1 MKISPKKRFSQN
13 FLKNDEISKK
23 IAALVSKKNILIEV
37 GPGTGCLTK
46 NLFEHKNL
54 HLVEIDLDCVN
65 YLKKKFPQLN
75 ERIKNENFLSLDLK
89 KTFGQKLSI
98 IGNFPYN
105 ISNKIFSKIIKDKD
119 CIIELIGM
127 FQKEVAERICNNK
140 GKNRGFNSIMIQAF
154 YDCEI
159 CFDVE
164 KENFFPAPKVTSTVI
179 KLIRNNRKKL
189 NCDNQILESL
199 LKHAFK
205 QKRKKLRNAL
215 KNFNFDR
222 NFDSILDK
230 RAEELSFNDFELLA
244 QNVNS

>member
-13 FLKNDEISKK
+13 FLKNDKISKN

-37 GPGTGCLTK
+37 GPGTGYLTK
-46 NLFEHKNL
+46 NLLEHKNL

-65 YLKKKFPQLN
+65 FLKKKFPHLK
-75 ERIKNENFLSLDLK
+75 EKIKNEDFLSLNLK
-89 KTFGQKLSI
+89 KTFGEKLSI

-105 ISNKIFSKIIKDKD
+105 ISNKIFSKIINDKD
-119 CIIELIGM
+119 CVVELIGM
-127 FQKEVAERICNNK
+127 FQKEVAERICNKK
-140 GKNRGFNSIMIQAF
+140 GKNRGVNSIMVQAF

-164 KENFFPAPKVTSTVI
+164 KENFFPTPKVTSTVI
-179 KLIRNNRKKL
+179 KLMRNNRKKL

-222 NFDSILDK
+222 KFDLILDK

>member
-13 FLKNDEISKK
+13 FLKNNEISKK

-65 YLKKKFPQLN
+65 FLKKKFPQLN
-75 ERIKNENFLSLDLK
+75 EKIKNENFLSLNLK
-89 KTFGQKLSI
+89 KTFGEKLSI
-98 IGNFPYN
+98 IGNFPYH
-105 ISNKIFSKIIKDKD
+105 ISNKLFSKIINDKD
-119 CIIELIGM
+119 SIVELVGM
-127 FQKEVAERICNNK
+127 FQKEVAERICNKK
-140 GKNRGFNSIMIQAF
+140 GKNRGVNSIMVQAF

-164 KENFFPAPKVTSTVI
+164 KENFFPTPKVTSTVI
-179 KLIRNNRKKL
+179 KLVRNNRKKL

-222 NFDSILDK
+222 KFDLILDK
-230 RAEELSFNDFELLA
+230 RAEELSINDFELLA

>member
-37 GPGTGCLTK
+37 GPGTGYLTK
-46 NLFEHKNL
+46 NLLEHKNL

-65 YLKKKFPQLN
+65 FLKKKFPYLK
-75 ERIKNENFLSLDLK
+75 EKIKNEDFLSLNLK
-89 KTFGQKLSI
+89 KTFGEKLSI

-105 ISNKIFSKIIKDKD
+105 ISNKIFSKIINDKD
-119 CIIELIGM
+119 CVVELIGM
-127 FQKEVAERICNNK
+127 FQKEVAERICNK
-140 GKNRGFNSIMIQAF
+140 RGKNRGVNSIMVQAF

-164 KENFFPAPKVTSTVI
+164 KENFFPTPKVTSTVI
-179 KLIRNNRKKL
+179 KLMRNKRKKL

-222 NFDSILDK
+222 KFDLILDK
-230 RAEELSFNDFELLA
+230 RAEELSINDFELLA

>member
-13 FLKNDEISKK
+13 FLINNEISKR

-37 GPGTGCLTK
+37 GPGTGFLTK

-65 YLKKKFPQLN
+65 YLKKKFPQLDDK
-75 ERIKNENFLSLDLK
+75 IKNKNFLSLNLK
-89 KTFGQKLSI
+89 KTFGGKLSI
-98 IGNFPYN
+98 VGNFPYN
-105 ISNKIFSKIIKDKD
+105 ISNKIFSKIINDRD
-119 CIIELIGM
+119 CIAEVIGM
-127 FQKEVAERICNNK
+127 FQKEVAERICSKK

-154 YDCEI
+154 FDCEI

-164 KENFFPAPKVTSTVI
+164 KENFSPTPKVTSTVI
-179 KLIRNNRKKL
+179 KLVRNNRKKL

-215 KNFNFDR
+215 KNFNFDKK
-222 NFDSILDK
+222 FDPILEK
-230 RAEELSFNDFELLA
+230 RAEKLSFSDFELLA

>member
-65 YLKKKFPQLN
+65 FLKKKFPQIN
-75 ERIKNENFLSLDLK
+75 EKIKNENFLALNLK
-89 KTFGQKLSI
+89 KTFGEKLSI

-105 ISNKIFSKIIKDKD
+105 ISNKLFSKIINDKD
-119 CIIELIGM
+119 CIVELIGM
-127 FQKEVAERICNNK
+127 FQKEVAERICNK
-140 GKNRGFNSIMIQAF
+140 EGKNRGINSIMIQAF

-164 KENFFPAPKVTSTVI
+164 KENFFPTPKVTSTVI
-179 KLIRNNRKKL
+179 KLMRNNRKKL
-189 NCDNQILESL
+189 NCDNQILKSL
-199 LKHAFK
+199 LNHAFK

-222 NFDSILDK
+222 KLDSILDK

>member
-23 IAALVSKKNILIEV
+23 ITALVSKKNILIEV
-37 GPGTGCLTK
+37 GPGTGFLTK

-65 YLKKKFPQLN
+65 FLKKKFPQLDDK
-75 ERIKNENFLSLDLK
+75 IKNENFLSLNLK
-89 KTFGQKLSI
+89 KTFGEKLSI

-105 ISNKIFSKIIKDKD
+105 ISNKIFSKIINDKD
-119 CIIELIGM
+119 CIVELIGM
-127 FQKEVAERICNNK
+127 FQKEVAERICNKK
-140 GKNRGFNSIMIQAF
+140 GKNRGFNSIMVQAF

-164 KENFFPAPKVTSTVI
+164 KENFFPTPKVTSTVI
-179 KLIRNNRKKL
+179 KLVRNNRKKL

-222 NFDSILDK
+222 KFDSILDK

>member
-1 MKISPKKRFSQN
+1 MRISPKKRFSQN
-13 FLKNDEISKK
+13 FLKNNDISKK

-65 YLKKKFPQLN
+65 FLKRKFPQIK
-75 ERIKNENFLSLDLK
+75 EKIKNENFLSLNLK
-89 KTFGQKLSI
+89 KTFGEKLSI

-105 ISNKIFSKIIKDKD
+105 ISNKIFSKIINDKD
-119 CIIELIGM
+119 CIVELIGM
-127 FQKEVAERICNNK
+127 FQKEVAERVCSKK
-140 GKNRGFNSIMIQAF
+140 GKNRGFNSVMIQAF

-164 KENFFPAPKVTSTVI
+164 KENFFPTPKVTSTVI
-179 KLIRNNRKKL
+179 KLVRNNRKKL

-215 KNFNFDR
+215 KKFNFDK
-222 NFDSILDK
+222 NFDIILDK

-244 QNVNS
+244 QNVNP

>member
-13 FLKNDEISKK
+13 FLKNNEISKK

-65 YLKKKFPQLN
+65 FLKKKLPQLN
-75 ERIKNENFLSLDLK
+75 EKIKNENFLSLNLK
-89 KTFGQKLSI
+89 KTFGEKLSI
-98 IGNFPYN
+98 IGNFPYH
-105 ISNKIFSKIIKDKD
+105 ISNKLFSKIINDKD
-119 CIIELIGM
+119 CIVELVGM
-127 FQKEVAERICNNK
+127 FQKEVAERICNKK
-140 GKNRGFNSIMIQAF
+140 GKNRGYNSILIQAF

-164 KENFFPAPKVTSTVI
+164 KENFFPTPKVTSTVI
-179 KLIRNNRKKL
+179 KLVRNNRKKL

-222 NFDSILDK
+222 KFDLILDK
-230 RAEELSFNDFELLA
+230 RAEELSINDFELLA

>member
-13 FLKNDEISKK
+13 FLKNDEISKN

-37 GPGTGCLTK
+37 GPGTGYLTK
-46 NLFEHKNL
+46 NLLEHKNL

-65 YLKKKFPQLN
+65 FLKKKFPHLK
-75 ERIKNENFLSLDLK
+75 EKIKNEDFLSLNLK
-89 KTFGQKLSI
+89 KTFGEKLSI

-105 ISNKIFSKIIKDKD
+105 ISNKIFSKIINDKD
-119 CIIELIGM
+119 CIVELIGM
-127 FQKEVAERICNNK
+127 FQKEVAERICNKK
-140 GKNRGFNSIMIQAF
+140 GKNRGVNSIMVQAF

-164 KENFFPAPKVTSTVI
+164 KENFFPTPKVTSTVI
-179 KLIRNNRKKL
+179 KLVRNNRKKL

-222 NFDSILDK
+222 KFNLILDR
-230 RAEELSFNDFELLA
+230 RAEELSINDFELLA

>member
-37 GPGTGCLTK
+37 GPGTGYLTK
-46 NLFEHKNL
+46 NLLEHKNL

-65 YLKKKFPQLN
+65 FLKKKFPHLN
-75 ERIKNENFLSLDLK
+75 EKIKNEDFLSLNLK
-89 KTFGQKLSI
+89 KTFGEKLSI

-105 ISNKIFSKIIKDKD
+105 ISNKIFSKIINNKD
-119 CIIELIGM
+119 CVVELIGM
-127 FQKEVAERICNNK
+127 FQKEVAERICNEK
-140 GKNRGFNSIMIQAF
+140 GKNRGVNSIMVQAF

-159 CFDVE
+159 CFDVQ
-164 KENFFPAPKVTSTVI
+164 KENFFPTPKVTSTVI

-215 KNFNFDR
+215 KNFNFDKKI
-222 NFDSILDK
+222 DPILDK
-230 RAEELSFNDFELLA
+230 RAEELSINDFELLA
-244 QNVNS
+244 QNVNP

>member
-13 FLKNDEISKK
+13 FLKNDEISKN

-65 YLKKKFPQLN
+65 FLKKKFPHLK
-75 ERIKNENFLSLDLK
+75 EKIKNEDFLSLNLK
-89 KTFGQKLSI
+89 KTFGEKLSI

-105 ISNKIFSKIIKDKD
+105 ISNKIFSKIINDKD
-119 CIIELIGM
+119 CVVELIGM
-127 FQKEVAERICNNK
+127 FQKEVAERICNKK
-140 GKNRGFNSIMIQAF
+140 GKNRGVNSIMVQAF

-164 KENFFPAPKVTSTVI
+164 KENFFPTPKVTSTVI
-179 KLIRNNRKKL
+179 KLVRNNRKKL

-215 KNFNFDR
+215 KNFNFDK
-222 NFDSILDK
+222 NFDIILDK
-230 RAEELSFNDFELLA
+230 RAEELSINDFELLA

>member
-1 MKISPKKRFSQN
+1 MRISPKKRFSQN
-13 FLKNDEISKK
+13 FLKNNDISKK

-65 YLKKKFPQLN
+65 FLKRKFPQIK
-75 ERIKNENFLSLDLK
+75 EKIKNENFLSLNLK
-89 KTFGQKLSI
+89 KTFGKKLSI

-105 ISNKIFSKIIKDKD
+105 ISNKIFSKIINDKD
-119 CIIELIGM
+119 CIVELIGM
-127 FQKEVAERICNNK
+127 FQKEVAERVCSKK
-140 GKNRGFNSIMIQAF
+140 GKNRGFNSVMIQAF

-164 KENFFPAPKVTSTVI
+164 KENFFPTPKVTSTVI
-179 KLIRNNRKKL
+179 KLVRNNRKKL

-215 KNFNFDR
+215 KKFNFDK
-222 NFDSILDK
+222 NFDIILDK

>member
-37 GPGTGCLTK
+37 GPVTGCLTK

-65 YLKKKFPQLN
+65 FLKKKFPQIN
-75 ERIKNENFLSLDLK
+75 EKIKNENFLALNLK
-89 KTFGQKLSI
+89 KTFGEKLSI

-105 ISNKIFSKIIKDKD
+105 ISNKIFSKIIDDKD
-119 CIIELIGM
+119 CIVELIGM
-127 FQKEVAERICNNK
+127 FQKEVAERICNK
-140 GKNRGFNSIMIQAF
+140 EGKNRGVNSIMIQAF

-164 KENFFPAPKVTSTVI
+164 KENFFPTPKVTSTVI
-179 KLIRNNRKKL
+179 KLVRNNRKKL
-189 NCDNQILESL
+189 NCDNQILKSL
-199 LKHAFK
+199 LNHAFK

-222 NFDSILDK
+222 KLDSILDK

>member
-13 FLKNDEISKK
+13 FLKNDEISKN

-37 GPGTGCLTK
+37 GPGTGYLTK
-46 NLFEHKNL
+46 NLLEQKNL
-54 HLVEIDLDCVN
+54 YLVEIDLDCVN
-65 YLKKKFPQLN
+65 FLKKKFPHLK
-75 ERIKNENFLSLDLK
+75 EKIKNEDFLSLNLK
-89 KTFGQKLSI
+89 KTFGEKLSI
-98 IGNFPYN
+98 VGNFPYN
-105 ISNKIFSKIIKDKD
+105 ISKKILSKIINDKD
-119 CIIELIGM
+119 CVVELIGM
-127 FQKEVAERICNNK
+127 FQKEVAERICNK
-140 GKNRGFNSIMIQAF
+140 RGKNRGVNTIMVQAF

-164 KENFFPAPKVTSTVI
+164 KENFFPTPKVTSTVI
-179 KLIRNNRKKL
+179 KLMRNNRKKL

-222 NFDSILDK
+222 KFDSILEK

>member
-13 FLKNDEISKK
+13 FLKNNEISKK

-65 YLKKKFPQLN
+65 FLKKKFPQLN
-75 ERIKNENFLSLDLK
+75 DKIKNENFLSLNLK
-89 KTFGQKLSI
+89 KTFGEKLSI
-98 IGNFPYN
+98 IGNFPYH
-105 ISNKIFSKIIKDKD
+105 ISNKLFSKIINDKD
-119 CIIELIGM
+119 SIVELVGM
-127 FQKEVAERICNNK
+127 FQKEVAERICNKK
-140 GKNRGFNSIMIQAF
+140 GKNRGYNSILIQAF

-164 KENFFPAPKVTSTVI
+164 KENFFPTPKVTSTVI
-179 KLIRNNRKKL
+179 KLVRNNRKKL

-199 LKHAFK
+199 LNHAFK

-222 NFDSILDK
+222 KFDLILDK
-230 RAEELSFNDFELLA
+230 RAEELSINDFELLA

>member
-1 MKISPKKRFSQN
+1 MKISPKKKFSQN

-23 IAALVSKKNILIEV
+23 IAALVSKKNILVEV

-75 ERIKNENFLSLDLK
+75 ENIKNENFLSLNLK
-89 KTFGQKLSI
+89 KAFGEKLSI

-105 ISNKIFSKIIKDKD
+105 ISNKIFSKIINDKD
-119 CIIELIGM
+119 YIVELIGM
-127 FQKEVAERICNNK
+127 FQKEVAERICNKK
-140 GKNRGFNSIMIQAF
+140 GKNRGLNSIMVQAF

-164 KENFFPAPKVTSTVI
+164 KENFFPTPKVTSTVI
-179 KLIRNNRKKL
+179 KLVRNNRKKL
-189 NCDNQILESL
+189 NCDNQI
-199 LKHAFK
+199 
-205 QKRKKLRNAL
+205 
-215 KNFNFDR
+215 
-222 NFDSILDK
+222 
-230 RAEELSFNDFELLA
+230 
-244 QNVNS
+244 

>member
-37 GPGTGCLTK
+37 GPGTGYLTK
-46 NLFEHKNL
+46 NLLEHKNL

-65 YLKKKFPQLN
+65 FLKKKFPHLK
-75 ERIKNENFLSLDLK
+75 EKIKNEDFLSLNLK
-89 KTFGQKLSI
+89 KTFGEKLSI

-105 ISNKIFSKIIKDKD
+105 ISNKIFSKIINDKD
-119 CIIELIGM
+119 CIVELVGM
-127 FQKEVAERICNNK
+127 FQKEVAERICNKK
-140 GKNRGFNSIMIQAF
+140 GKNRGYNSILIQAF

-164 KENFFPAPKVTSTVI
+164 KENFFPTPKVTSTVI
-179 KLIRNNRKKL
+179 KLIRNSRKKL
-189 NCDNQILESL
+189 NCDNQILDSL

-222 NFDSILDK
+222 KFDLILDK
-230 RAEELSFNDFELLA
+230 RAEELSINDFELLA

>member
-13 FLKNDEISKK
+13 FLKNNEISKK

-65 YLKKKFPQLN
+65 FLKKKFPHLKQK
-75 ERIKNENFLSLDLK
+75 IKNENFLSLNLK
-89 KTFGQKLSI
+89 KTFGEKLSI

-105 ISNKIFSKIIKDKD
+105 ISNKIFSKIINDKD
-119 CIIELIGM
+119 CVVELIGM
-127 FQKEVAERICNNK
+127 FQKEVAERICNKK
-140 GKNRGFNSIMIQAF
+140 GKNRGVNSIMVQAF

-164 KENFFPAPKVTSTVI
+164 KENFFPTPKVTSTVI
-179 KLIRNNRKKL
+179 KLVRNNRKKL

-199 LKHAFK
+199 LNHAFK

-222 NFDSILDK
+222 KFDLILDK
-230 RAEELSFNDFELLA
+230 RAEELSINDFELLA

>member
-23 IAALVSKKNILIEV
+23 IAALVSKKNIIIEV
-37 GPGTGCLTK
+37 GPGTGYLTK
-46 NLFEHKNL
+46 NLLEHKNL

-65 YLKKKFPQLN
+65 FLKKKFPQLN
-75 ERIKNENFLSLDLK
+75 EKIKNENFLSLNLK
-89 KTFGQKLSI
+89 KTFGEKLSI
-98 IGNFPYN
+98 IGNFPYH
-105 ISNKIFSKIIKDKD
+105 ISNKLFSKIINDKD
-119 CIIELIGM
+119 CIVELVGM
-127 FQKEVAERICNNK
+127 FQKEVAERICNKK
-140 GKNRGFNSIMIQAF
+140 GKNRGYNSILIQAF

-164 KENFFPAPKVTSTVI
+164 KENFFPTPKVTSTVI
-179 KLIRNNRKKL
+179 KLVRNNRKKL

-199 LKHAFK
+199 LNHAFK

-222 NFDSILDK
+222 KFDLILDK
-230 RAEELSFNDFELLA
+230 RAEELSINDFELLA

>member
-13 FLKNDEISKK
+13 FLKNYEISKK

-65 YLKKKFPQLN
+65 LLKKKFPQLN
-75 ERIKNENFLSLDLK
+75 EKIKNENFLSINLK
-89 KTFGQKLSI
+89 KTFGEKLSI

-105 ISNKIFSKIIKDKD
+105 ISNKIFSKIINDKD
-119 CIIELIGM
+119 CIVELIGM
-127 FQKEVAERICNNK
+127 FQKEVAERICNKK
-140 GKNRGFNSIMIQAF
+140 GKNRGYNSIMIQAF

-164 KENFFPAPKVTSTVI
+164 KENFFPTPKVTSTVI
-179 KLIRNNRKKL
+179 KLVRNNRKKL

-199 LKHAFK
+199 LKHGFK

-222 NFDSILDK
+222 KLDSILEK
-230 RAEELSFNDFELLA
+230 RAEELSFSDFELLA

>member
-13 FLKNDEISKK
+13 FLKNNEISKK

-46 NLFEHKNL
+46 LLFEHKNL

-65 YLKKKFPQLN
+65 FLKKKFPQLN
-75 ERIKNENFLSLDLK
+75 EKIKNENFLSLNLK
-89 KTFGQKLSI
+89 KTFGEKLSI
-98 IGNFPYN
+98 IGNFPYH
-105 ISNKIFSKIIKDKD
+105 ISNKLFSKIINDKD
-119 CIIELIGM
+119 CIVELVGM
-127 FQKEVAERICNNK
+127 FQKEVAERICNKK
-140 GKNRGFNSIMIQAF
+140 GKNRGYNSILIQAF

-164 KENFFPAPKVTSTVI
+164 KENFFPTPKVTSTVI
-179 KLIRNNRKKL
+179 KLVRNNRKKL

-199 LKHAFK
+199 LNHAFK

-222 NFDSILDK
+222 KFDLILDK
-230 RAEELSFNDFELLA
+230 RAEELSINDFELLA

>member
-37 GPGTGCLTK
+37 GPGTGYLTK
-46 NLFEHKNL
+46 NLLEHKNL

-65 YLKKKFPQLN
+65 FLKKKFPHLK
-75 ERIKNENFLSLDLK
+75 EKVKNEDFLSLNLK
-89 KTFGQKLSI
+89 KTFGEKLSI

-105 ISNKIFSKIIKDKD
+105 ISNKIFSKIINDKD
-119 CIIELIGM
+119 CVVELIGM
-127 FQKEVAERICNNK
+127 FQKEVAERICNKK
-140 GKNRGFNSIMIQAF
+140 GKNRGINSIMIQAF
-154 YDCEI
+154 YDCKI

-164 KENFFPAPKVTSTVI
+164 KENFFPTPKVTSTVI
-179 KLIRNNRKKL
+179 KLMRNNRKKL
-189 NCDNQILESL
+189 NCDNQILESI

-215 KNFNFDR
+215 KNFNLDR
-222 NFDSILDK
+222 KFDSILEK

>member
-13 FLKNDEISKK
+13 FLKNNEISKK

-65 YLKKKFPQLN
+65 FLKKKFPQLN
-75 ERIKNENFLSLDLK
+75 EKIKNENFLSLNLK
-89 KTFGQKLSI
+89 KTFGEKLSI
-98 IGNFPYN
+98 IGNFPYH
-105 ISNKIFSKIIKDKD
+105 ISNKLFSKIINDKD
-119 CIIELIGM
+119 SIVELVGM
-127 FQKEVAERICNNK
+127 FQKEVAERICNKK
-140 GKNRGFNSIMIQAF
+140 GKNRGYNSILIQAF

-159 CFDVE
+159 CFDIE
-164 KENFFPAPKVTSTVI
+164 KENFFPTPKVTSTVI
-179 KLIRNNRKKL
+179 KLVRNNRKKL

-199 LKHAFK
+199 LNQAFK

-222 NFDSILDK
+222 KFDLILDK
-230 RAEELSFNDFELLA
+230 RAEELSINDFELLA

>member
-37 GPGTGCLTK
+37 GPGTGYLTK
-46 NLFEHKNL
+46 NLLEHKNL

-65 YLKKKFPQLN
+65 FLKKKFPHLK
-75 ERIKNENFLSLDLK
+75 EKIKNEDFLSLNLK
-89 KTFGQKLSI
+89 KTFGEKLSI

-105 ISNKIFSKIIKDKD
+105 ISNKIFSKIINDKD
-119 CIIELIGM
+119 CVVELIGM
-127 FQKEVAERICNNK
+127 FQKEVAERICNK
-140 GKNRGFNSIMIQAF
+140 RGKNRGVNSIMVQAF

-164 KENFFPAPKVTSTVI
+164 KENFFPTPKVTSTVI
-179 KLIRNNRKKL
+179 KLVRNNRKKL

-215 KNFNFDR
+215 KNFNFDK
-222 NFDSILDK
+222 NFDIILDK

-244 QNVNS
+244 QNVNP

>member
-1 MKISPKKRFSQN
+1 MREF
-13 FLKNDEISKK
+13 F
-23 IAALVSKKNILIEV
+23 
-37 GPGTGCLTK
+37 
-46 NLFEHKNL
+46 
-54 HLVEIDLDCVN
+54 
-65 YLKKKFPQLN
+65 KKKFPHLK
-75 ERIKNENFLSLDLK
+75 EKIKNENFLSLNLK
-89 KTFGQKLSI
+89 KTFGENLSI

-105 ISNKIFSKIIKDKD
+105 ISNKIFSKIINNKD
-119 CIIELIGM
+119 CIVELIGM
-127 FQKEVAERICNNK
+127 FQKEVAERICNKK

-164 KENFFPAPKVTSTVI
+164 KENFFPTPKVTSTVI
-179 KLIRNNRKKL
+179 KLVRNNRKKL

-222 NFDSILDK
+222 KFDSILEK

>member
-65 YLKKKFPQLN
+65 FLKKKFPQIN
-75 ERIKNENFLSLDLK
+75 EKIKNENFLALNLK
-89 KTFGQKLSI
+89 KTFGEKLSI

-105 ISNKIFSKIIKDKD
+105 ISNKIFSKIIDDKD
-119 CIIELIGM
+119 CIVELIGM
-127 FQKEVAERICNNK
+127 FQKEVAERICNK
-140 GKNRGFNSIMIQAF
+140 EGKNRGINSIMIQAF

-164 KENFFPAPKVTSTVI
+164 KENFFPTPKVTSTVI
-179 KLIRNNRKKL
+179 KLVRNNRKKL
-189 NCDNQILESL
+189 NCDNQILKSL
-199 LKHAFK
+199 LNHAFK

-222 NFDSILDK
+222 KLDSILDK

>member
-13 FLKNDEISKK
+13 FLKNNEISKK

-65 YLKKKFPQLN
+65 FLKKKFPQLN
-75 ERIKNENFLSLDLK
+75 EKIKNENFLSLNLK
-89 KTFGQKLSI
+89 KTFGEKLSI
-98 IGNFPYN
+98 IGNFPYH
-105 ISNKIFSKIIKDKD
+105 ISNKLFSKIINDKD
-119 CIIELIGM
+119 SIVELVGM
-127 FQKEVAERICNNK
+127 FQKEVAERICNKK
-140 GKNRGFNSIMIQAF
+140 GKNRGYNSVLIQAF

-164 KENFFPAPKVTSTVI
+164 KENFFPTPKVTSTVI
-179 KLIRNNRKKL
+179 KLVRNNRKKL

-199 LKHAFK
+199 LNHAFK

-222 NFDSILDK
+222 KFDLILDK
-230 RAEELSFNDFELLA
+230 RAEELSINDFELLA

>member
-37 GPGTGCLTK
+37 GPGTGYLTK
-46 NLFEHKNL
+46 NLLEHKNL

-65 YLKKKFPQLN
+65 FLKKKFPHLK
-75 ERIKNENFLSLDLK
+75 EKIKNEDFLSLNLK
-89 KTFGQKLSI
+89 KTFGEKLSI

-105 ISNKIFSKIIKDKD
+105 ISNKIFSKIISDKD
-119 CIIELIGM
+119 CVVELIGM
-127 FQKEVAERICNNK
+127 FQKEVAERICNKK
-140 GKNRGFNSIMIQAF
+140 GKNRGVNSIMVQAF

-164 KENFFPAPKVTSTVI
+164 KENFFPTPKVTSTVI

-222 NFDSILDK
+222 KFDLILDR
-230 RAEELSFNDFELLA
+230 RAEELSINDFELLA

>member
-13 FLKNDEISKK
+13 FLKNNEISKK

-65 YLKKKFPQLN
+65 FLKKKFPQLN
-75 ERIKNENFLSLDLK
+75 EKIKNENFLSLNLK
-89 KTFGQKLSI
+89 KTFGEKLSI
-98 IGNFPYN
+98 IGNFPYH
-105 ISNKIFSKIIKDKD
+105 ISNKLFSKIINDKD
-119 CIIELIGM
+119 CIVELVGM
-127 FQKEVAERICNNK
+127 FQKEVAERICNKK
-140 GKNRGFNSIMIQAF
+140 GKNRGYNSILIQAF

-164 KENFFPAPKVTSTVI
+164 KENFFPTPKVTSTVI
-179 KLIRNNRKKL
+179 KLVRNNRKKL

-199 LKHAFK
+199 LNHAFK

-222 NFDSILDK
+222 KFDLILDK
-230 RAEELSFNDFELLA
+230 RAEELSINDFELLA

>member
-65 YLKKKFPQLN
+65 FLKKKFPKIN
-75 ERIKNENFLSLDLK
+75 EKIKNENFLALNLK
-89 KTFGQKLSI
+89 KTFGEKLSI

-105 ISNKIFSKIIKDKD
+105 ISNKIFSKIINDKD
-119 CIIELIGM
+119 CIVELIGM
-127 FQKEVAERICNNK
+127 FQKEVAERICNK
-140 GKNRGFNSIMIQAF
+140 EGKNRGINSIMIQAF

-164 KENFFPAPKVTSTVI
+164 KENFFPTPKVTSTVI
-179 KLIRNNRKKL
+179 KLVRNNRKKL
-189 NCDNQILESL
+189 NCDNQILKSL
-199 LKHAFK
+199 LNHAFK

-222 NFDSILDK
+222 KLDSILDK

>member
-37 GPGTGCLTK
+37 GPGTGYLTK
-46 NLFEHKNL
+46 NLLEHKNL

-65 YLKKKFPQLN
+65 FLKKKFPYLK
-75 ERIKNENFLSLDLK
+75 EKIKNEDFLSLNLK
-89 KTFGQKLSI
+89 KTFGERLSI

-105 ISNKIFSKIIKDKD
+105 ISNKIFSKIINDKD
-119 CIIELIGM
+119 CVVELIGM
-127 FQKEVAERICNNK
+127 FQKEVAERICNK
-140 GKNRGFNSIMIQAF
+140 RGKNRGVNSIMVQAF

-164 KENFFPAPKVTSTVI
+164 KENFFPTPKVTSTVI
-179 KLIRNNRKKL
+179 KLMRNNRKKL

-215 KNFNFDR
+215 KNFNFDKK
-222 NFDSILDK
+222 FDPILEK
-230 RAEELSFNDFELLA
+230 RAEKLSFSDFELLA

>member
-13 FLKNDEISKK
+13 FLKNHEISKK

-65 YLKKKFPQLN
+65 FLKKKFPQIN
-75 ERIKNENFLSLDLK
+75 EKIKNENFLSLNLK
-89 KTFGQKLSI
+89 KTFGEKLSI

-105 ISNKIFSKIIKDKD
+105 ISNKIFSKIINNKD
-119 CIIELIGM
+119 CIVELVGM
-127 FQKEVAERICNNK
+127 FQKEVAERISNKK
-140 GKNRGFNSIMIQAF
+140 GKNRGYNSIMIQAF

-164 KENFFPAPKVTSTVI
+164 KENFFPTPKVTSTVI
-179 KLIRNNRKKL
+179 KLVRNNRKKL

-199 LKHAFK
+199 LKYAFK

-222 NFDSILDK
+222 KIDSILDK
-230 RAEELSFNDFELLA
+230 RAEELSINDFELLA